1 VFKKILIANRGEIAC
16 RVARTCRELGI
27 STVAVYSDADA
38 GAAHVAACD
47 EAVYIG
53 ASAPQESYLNQQRL
67 LEAAKATGAEAIHP
81 GYGFLSENA
90 GFAQACAQA
99 GLVFIGAPAESIRAM
114 GSKSAAKTLMMSA
127 AVPLVPGYH
136 GENQD
141 PALLKTEADR
151 IGYPVIIKATAGGG
165 GKGMRVVNEA
175 QAFLGALE
183 SCQRESKASFGDD
196 RVLVER
202 YVSHPRHIEVQVFAD
217 KHGNCVYLFDRDC
230 SVQRRHQKVL
240 EEAPAPAVTSPMRQA
255 MGQAAVD
262 AALAVNY
269 EGAGTVEFIVES
281 DERGNAQAF
290 FFMEMNTRL
299 QVEHPVTEMITGED
313 LVAWQIRVAAG
324 HPLPKLQEDLS
335 VRGHAIEARVYAENP
350 DNQFLPS
357 IGVLHALHF
366 PTADGLRL
374 RIDAG
379 VRPGDAISPFYDPM
393 IAKVIAWG
401 EDRAQ
406 ALARLARAL
415 EQTHVVGVKTN
426 VQFLSRVLACEA
438 FIEPNLS
445 TGLIDQNKDE
455 LFVASSEAPTTV
467 YAALVAH
474 QLAQERL
481 WLQSIA
487 REKDSPWLQTDSW
500 STKGH
505 LSRTLEFRV
514 FEGDPVKVVLEPSS
528 SSLRLGSET
537 VVWSWSMTGA
547 RVDLRLDGHR
557 AQASVYQDPRDASR
571 CAVFV
576 DGRLYDCFYVNPL
589 EVSAGHENDPDALS
603 APMPG
608 KVISILVKPG
618 QAVQRNTPLLVM
630 EAMKMEHTVMA
641 PVDGVIDVIHF
652 EVGEQVVEGAELLT
666 FVVPAKV

>member
-27 STVAVYSDADA
+27 LTVAVYSDADA

-47 EAVYIG
+47 QAVYIG
-53 ASAPQESYLNQQRL
+53 ASAPKESYLNQQIL
-67 LEAAKATGAEAIHP
+67 LEAAKATGAEAVHP

-90 GFAQACAQA
+90 GFAHACAQA

-136 GENQD
+136 GESQD
-141 PALLKTEADR
+141 PAFLKAEADR

-165 GKGMRVVNEA
+165 GKGMRVVQDA

-202 YVSHPRHIEVQVFAD
+202 YVSYPRHIEVQVFAD

-240 EEAPAPAVTSPMRQA
+240 EEAPAPAVSSPMRQA

-324 HPLPKLQEDLS
+324 HPLPKLQEELS

-357 IGVLHALHF
+357 IGTLHALHF
-366 PTADGLRL
+366 PLADGERL

-426 VQFLSRVLACEA
+426 VQFLSRILACEA
-438 FIEPNLS
+438 FVEPNLN
-445 TGLIDQNKDE
+445 TGLIEQNKDE
-455 LFVASSEAPTTV
+455 LFVTSPEAPTTV
-467 YAALVAH
+467 YAALVAN
-474 QLAQERL
+474 QLTQERL

-500 STKGH
+500 SMQGH
-505 LSRTLEFRV
+505 LPRTLTFRV
-514 FEGDPVKVVLEPSS
+514 SDGDPVTVIVDPTS

-537 VVWSWSMTGA
+537 VVWSWSMSGA
-547 RVDLRLDGHR
+547 SVDLRLDGHR
-557 AQASVYQDPRDASR
+557 GQASVYPDPHDASR

-576 DGRLYDCFYVNPL
+576 DGRSYDCVYVNPL
-589 EVSAGHENDPDALS
+589 EVSVGQDSDPGALS

-618 QAVQRNTPLLVM
+618 QSVQRNTPLLVM

-641 PVDGVIDVIHF
+641 PIDGVIDVIRF

-666 FVVPAKV
+666 FVVQAKP